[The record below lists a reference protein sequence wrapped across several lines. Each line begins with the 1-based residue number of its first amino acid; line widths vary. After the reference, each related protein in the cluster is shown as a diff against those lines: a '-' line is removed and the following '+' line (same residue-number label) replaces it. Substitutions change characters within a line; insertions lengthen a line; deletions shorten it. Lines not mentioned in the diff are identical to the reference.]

1 MEKHS
6 PIYRDRHQCEA
17 RAGDRK
23 DRNEVG
29 DLAVGPAEHPVTV
42 EHIDEVKDDVAAA
55 DEDIRD
61 AEVHDE
67 HVRDGSHL
75 FVEQHDQ
82 NHTGVAEK
90 CDDHHQTEQAD
101 PAQFLPDFLRIT
113 LFAADHVGYISDL
126 ADRLIVVEE
135 QSVVQ

>member
-55 DEDIRD
+55 DEDIGD

-75 FVEQHDQ
+75 FVEQHD
-82 NHTGVAEK
+82 
-90 CDDHHQTEQAD
+90 
-101 PAQFLPDFLRIT
+101 
-113 LFAADHVGYISDL
+113 
-126 ADRLIVVEE
+126 
-135 QSVVQ
+135 